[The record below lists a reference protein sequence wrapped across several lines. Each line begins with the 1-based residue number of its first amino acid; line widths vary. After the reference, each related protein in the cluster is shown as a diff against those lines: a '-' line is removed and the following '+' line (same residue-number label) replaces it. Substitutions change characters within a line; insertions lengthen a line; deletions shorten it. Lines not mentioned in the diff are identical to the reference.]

1 MNRKILSFTI
11 EKKTFIKQY
20 FLEQFQLFVCSFS
33 LKFDLKQLF
42 LNAFIFAFFWFFH
55 FLSNPRFYFWIWN
68 LPMVIEL
75 NVFWAYWN
83 WINIVKIQ
91 LLSSLYHPPWTKQ
104 ELVTT
109 PSRSKSELIA
119 DESAA
124 AGMSLSSSV
133 AFFRCW
139 DVIFSPQLSND
150 NLINDF
156 FFNLIQ
162 HFILWKNVLLLESL
176 VLIFHFLCVCLFYK
190 CSFL

>member
-1 MNRKILSFTI
+1 MTSSWTEKSCPSLSKKKNFYKTILFRAISIIRLLIFSQIWLETI
-11 EKKTFIKQY
+11 IFKCFY
-20 FLEQFQLFVCSFS
+20 FC
-33 LKFDLKQLF
+33 LF
-42 LNAFIFAFFWFFH
+42 LWFFH

-109 PSRSKSELIA
+109 PSRSELIA

-156 FFNLIQ
+156 FFKFN
-162 HFILWKNVLLLESL
+162 ST
-176 VLIFHFLCVCLFYK
+176 IFLMKK
-190 CSFL
+190 CFSFLFRTVTKVWF